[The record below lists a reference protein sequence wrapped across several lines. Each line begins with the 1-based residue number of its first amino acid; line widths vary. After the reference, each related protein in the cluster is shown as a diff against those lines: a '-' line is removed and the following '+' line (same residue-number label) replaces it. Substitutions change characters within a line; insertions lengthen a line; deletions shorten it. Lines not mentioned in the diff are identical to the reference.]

1 MVNIENRSSEYALEL
16 QEINKV
22 YEGPPI
28 VKALSDVSLTV
39 NHGELL
45 GIIGSSGSGKTTLLH
60 IMGTLSTPSSGSIS
74 IDGTNVV
81 GMSDKQL
88 SGVRSRKIGFV
99 FQEFFLL
106 PGFSA
111 LENVA
116 NGLLYSG
123 ISSKE
128 RMERAFEMLGTVG
141 LGERGSHLPNELSGG
156 EQQRVA
162 VARALVHKPS
172 FVLADEPTGNL
183 DGENSE
189 EVLRALQTF
198 SGSGG
203 SVLLV
208 THDPEAVA
216 FANRT
221 VTLENGQVAR
231 DQPGGAGT
239 SPSS

>member
-1 MVNIENRSSEYALEL
+1 MVNLEDRSSEYALEL

-183 DGENSE
+183 DSENTAS
-189 EVLRALQTF
+189 LMALLTTLNED
-198 SGSGG
+198 GTT
-203 SVLLV
+203 VILI
-208 THDPEAVA
+208 THDLEVA
-216 FANRT
+216 KSAQRKI
-221 VTLENGQVAR
+221 TLR
-231 DQPGGAGT
+231 DGRVD
-239 SPSS
+239 SDLSR

>member
-1 MVNIENRSSEYALEL
+1 MVNIEDRSSEYALEL

-183 DGENSE
+183 DSENTAS
-189 EVLRALQTF
+189 LMALLTTLNE
-198 SGSGG
+198 GG
-203 SVLLV
+203 TTVILI
-208 THDPEAVA
+208 THDLEVA
-216 FANRT
+216 KSAQRRI
-221 VTLENGQVAR
+221 TLR
-231 DQPGGAGT
+231 DGRVD
-239 SPSS
+239 SDLSR

>member
-1 MVNIENRSSEYALEL
+1 MVNIEDRSSKYALEL

-123 ISSKE
+123 IPSEE
-128 RMERAFEMLGTVG
+128 RMERAFEMLRTVG
-141 LGERGSHLPNELSGG
+141 LGERGDHLPNELSGG

-183 DGENSE
+183 DSENTAS
-189 EVLRALQTF
+189 LMALLTTLNE
-198 SGSGG
+198 GG
-203 SVLLV
+203 TTVILI
-208 THDPEAVA
+208 THDLEVA
-216 FANRT
+216 KSAQRRI
-221 VTLENGQVAR
+221 TLR
-231 DQPGGAGT
+231 DGRVD
-239 SPSS
+239 SDLSR

>member
-1 MVNIENRSSEYALEL
+1 MVNLADSNSDYALEL
-16 QEINKV
+16 REISKV

-28 VKALSDVSLTV
+28 VRALSNVSLSV

-45 GIIGSSGSGKTTLLH
+45 GIIGSSGSGKSTLLH
-60 IMGTLSTPSSGSIS
+60 IMGTLSTPSTGSIL
-74 IDGTNVV
+74 IDGINVV

-88 SGVRSRKIGFV
+88 SGIRARKIGFV

-123 ISSKE
+123 ISSEE
-128 RMERAFEMLGTVG
+128 RMERAFEMLGRVG
-141 LGERGSHLPNELSGG
+141 LSQRSSHLPNELSGG

-162 VARALVHKPS
+162 VAWALVHNPS

-183 DGENSE
+183 DSE
-189 EVLRALQTF
+189 EGTTVILITHDLEEAESAQRTITLRD
-198 SGSGG
+198 G
-203 SVLLV
+203 SV
-208 THDPEAVA
+208 DSDI
-216 FANRT
+216 
-221 VTLENGQVAR
+221 GQ
-231 DQPGGAGT
+231 
-239 SPSS
+239 

>member
-1 MVNIENRSSEYALEL
+1 MVNIEDRSSKYALEL

-28 VKALSDVSLTV
+28 VKDLSDVSLTV

-123 ISSKE
+123 IPSEE
-128 RMERAFEMLGTVG
+128 RMERAFEMLRTVG
-141 LGERGSHLPNELSGG
+141 LGERGDHLPNELSGG

-183 DGENSE
+183 DSENTAS
-189 EVLRALQTF
+189 LMALLTTLNE
-198 SGSGG
+198 GG
-203 SVLLV
+203 TTVILI
-208 THDPEAVA
+208 THDLEVA
-216 FANRT
+216 KSAQRRI
-221 VTLENGQVAR
+221 TLR
-231 DQPGGAGT
+231 DGRVD
-239 SPSS
+239 SDLSR

>member
-1 MVNIENRSSEYALEL
+1 MVNLEDRSSEYALEL

-183 DGENSE
+183 DSENTAS
-189 EVLRALQTF
+189 LMALLTTLNE
-198 SGSGG
+198 GG
-203 SVLLV
+203 TTVILI
-208 THDPEAVA
+208 THDLEVA
-216 FANRT
+216 KSAQRKI
-221 VTLENGQVAR
+221 TLR
-231 DQPGGAGT
+231 DGRVD
-239 SPSS
+239 SDLSR

>member
-1 MVNIENRSSEYALEL
+1 
-16 QEINKV
+16 
-22 YEGPPI
+22 
-28 VKALSDVSLTV
+28 
-39 NHGELL
+39 
-45 GIIGSSGSGKTTLLH
+45 
-60 IMGTLSTPSSGSIS
+60 
-74 IDGTNVV
+74 
-81 GMSDKQL
+81 MSDKQL

-183 DGENSE
+183 DSENTAS
-189 EVLRALQTF
+189 LMALLTTLNED
-198 SGSGG
+198 GTT
-203 SVLLV
+203 VILI
-208 THDPEAVA
+208 THDLEVA
-216 FANRT
+216 KSAQRKI
-221 VTLENGQVAR
+221 TLR
-231 DQPGGAGT
+231 DGRVV
-239 SPSS
+239 SDLSR

>member
-1 MVNIENRSSEYALEL
+1 MVNLKDRSSEYALEL

-183 DGENSE
+183 DSENTAS
-189 EVLRALQTF
+189 LMALLTTLNE
-198 SGSGG
+198 GG
-203 SVLLV
+203 TTVILI
-208 THDPEAVA
+208 THDLEVA
-216 FANRT
+216 KSAQRKI
-221 VTLENGQVAR
+221 TLR
-231 DQPGGAGT
+231 DGRVV
-239 SPSS
+239 SDLSR

>member
-1 MVNIENRSSEYALEL
+1 MVNIEDRSSEYALEL

-123 ISSKE
+123 IPSEE
-128 RMERAFEMLGTVG
+128 RMERAFEMLRTVG
-141 LGERGSHLPNELSGG
+141 LGERGNHLPNELSGG

-183 DGENSE
+183 DSENTAS
-189 EVLRALQTF
+189 LMALLTTLNE
-198 SGSGG
+198 GG
-203 SVLLV
+203 TTVILI
-208 THDPEAVA
+208 THDLEVA
-216 FANRT
+216 KSAQRKI
-221 VTLENGQVAR
+221 TLR
-231 DQPGGAGT
+231 DGRVD
-239 SPSS
+239 SDLSR

>member
-1 MVNIENRSSEYALEL
+1 MVNLEDRSSEYALEL

-60 IMGTLSTPSSGSIS
+60 IMGTLSTPSSGSMS

-183 DGENSE
+183 DSENTAS
-189 EVLRALQTF
+189 LMALLTTLNE
-198 SGSGG
+198 GG
-203 SVLLV
+203 TTVILI
-208 THDPEAVA
+208 THDLEVA
-216 FANRT
+216 KSAQRKI
-221 VTLENGQVAR
+221 TLR
-231 DQPGGAGT
+231 DGRVV
-239 SPSS
+239 SDLSR